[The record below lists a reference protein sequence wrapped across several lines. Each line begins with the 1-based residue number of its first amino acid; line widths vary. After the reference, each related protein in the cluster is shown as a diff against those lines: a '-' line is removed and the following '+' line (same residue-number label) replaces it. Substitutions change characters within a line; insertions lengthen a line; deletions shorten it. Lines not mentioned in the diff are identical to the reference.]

1 MKTSFKLKPLSNTTV
16 PAKKF
21 IPTFVPYIK
30 GHNEGFPELSLL
42 QAEQPQ
48 FFQRFLIDKISHS
61 SDHFCDPLLDLFH
74 QVHALLVLKN
84 PELDAVCQVGLTT
97 VEYRGKI
104 PFLEL
109 WITLLMQPR
118 LQLSFRAMSSY
129 YQLSSNF
136 SSTNTPKS
144 SAGLFSI
151 SLSQAC
157 IDSGSCPIF
166 ILAFLWS

>member
-48 FFQRFLIDKISHS
+48 FFQCFLIDKISHS

-74 QVHALLVLKN
+74 QVHALPVLKN

-97 VEYRGKI
+97 VEYRGQNSFPWPVDHTSDAAQATI
-104 PFLEL
+104 VFPGYEL
-109 WITLLMQPR
+109 ILPALI
-118 LQLSFRAMSSY
+118 QLFIHQYSQVICRAVLN
-129 YQLSSNF
+129 LSV
-136 SSTNTPKS
+136 P
-144 SAGLFSI
+144 
-151 SLSQAC
+151 SLY
-157 IDSGSCPIF
+157 
-166 ILAFLWS
+166 W